1 MRARDLRSSS
11 SRELLCCM
19 RTLKMYGWEAAFG
32 GKIEQQREAELQQL
46 LQYWQLQVWGRC
58 QWLGAPVLVAVASF
72 GALLLLRGP
81 PDPPTAF
88 TALALFNLLKFPLQ
102 VLPQTANNTIEA
114 AVALE
119 RIQGFLLL
127 PEADGL
133 AALRRPQQPQSRSCR
148 LLLIPKSCILF
159 QVPWIQNA
167 TLRENIL
174 FGLPYDHDWYWEVVE
189 ACALRGDLESLPGG
203 DLAEIGEKGI
213 NLSGGQKQRVALA
226 RGVYRHCR
234 VYLLDDCLSAVDP
247 FVAHHIFSFCF
258 LKLLKRKTVLFATHR
273 LALLPRCSKLLF
285 LRGGR
290 QRFFG
295 RPDVNPFL
303 GVLRVGTEAGT
314 PQRGGNAEERL
325 EGFGRLQGRVGIA
338 GLQHLC

>member
-1 MRARDLRSSS
+1 M
-11 SRELLCCM
+11 
-19 RTLKMYGWEAAFG
+19 
-32 GKIEQQREAELQQL
+32 
-46 LQYWQLQVWGRC
+46 
-58 QWLGAPVLVAVASF
+58 
-72 GALLLLRGP
+72 
-81 PDPPTAF
+81 
-88 TALALFNLLKFPLQ
+88 
-102 VLPQTANNTIEA
+102 
-114 AVALE
+114 
-119 RIQGFLLL
+119 
-127 PEADGL
+127 
-133 AALRRPQQPQSRSCR
+133 
-148 LLLIPKSCILF
+148 
-159 QVPWIQNA
+159 
-167 TLRENIL
+167 
-174 FGLPYDHDWYWEVVE
+174 VE

-303 GVLRVGTEAGT
+303 GFAAAPARRS
-314 PQRGGNAEERL
+314 RGGSPAPRTL
-325 EGFGRLQGRVGIA
+325 ETPFQGLGVAAWGC
-338 GLQHLC
+338 GLGLRA